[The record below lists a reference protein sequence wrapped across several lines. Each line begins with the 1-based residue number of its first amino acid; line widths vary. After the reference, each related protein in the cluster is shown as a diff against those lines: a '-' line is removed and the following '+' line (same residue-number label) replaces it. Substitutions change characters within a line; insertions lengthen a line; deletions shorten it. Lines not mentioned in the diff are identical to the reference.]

1 MKDEQKQKSQLVA
14 ELKALRQQ
22 VARQESLIAER
33 EQVEEALSDSQ
44 EQFRALSEAAF
55 EAVFLSEK
63 GICVGQNMAAE
74 NMFGYTLSEAIGRSG
89 TDWIAPKDREMV
101 KHNMLSG
108 YKEAYQAT
116 ALRRDG
122 SAFSI
127 ELRGKMMRYQG
138 REVRVTAARDITE
151 RVQAE
156 QALAEKTMYLDNI
169 LRSATEY
176 AIVTTDLDFRIT
188 YYNPLA
194 ERFSGYTAEEVI
206 GKTVQEMHT
215 Q

>member
-22 VARQESLIAER
+22 VARQESLIAEH
-33 EQVEEALSDSQ
+33 EQVEE
-44 EQFRALSEAAF
+44 
-55 EAVFLSEK
+55 
-63 GICVGQNMAAE
+63 
-74 NMFGYTLSEAIGRSG
+74 
-89 TDWIAPKDREMV
+89 
-101 KHNMLSG
+101 
-108 YKEAYQAT
+108 
-116 ALRRDG
+116 
-122 SAFSI
+122 
-127 ELRGKMMRYQG
+127 
-138 REVRVTAARDITE
+138 
-151 RVQAE
+151 
-156 QALAEKTMYLDNI
+156 ALAEKTMYLDNI